1 MTGWAFQTRH
11 SGCQSAPWVQIF
23 RSLPWC
29 REDGRGMSGRV
40 RRLFQVLLIF
50 ILHLTPHFSFLFL
63 FYFLLN
69 KINNSGKRLLW
80 LVKVFLKSK
89 SQYRVYKSCQGL
101 GGDWN
106 ENFWLSSVN
115 SSKRSLNCF
124 RHGTD
129 CWVATETAQWADR
142 VRVGFKSRLAR
153 FRLCDDDETCDGS
166 TDRKLDALSSGCY
179 L

>member
-1 MTGWAFQTRH
+1 MEAGKLRAHHATFGLLKEMFGKVNRSFRTLNDCDMLCSGDAKCWHHVCSLFVTLLAQLGGWAIDRRTRH

-40 RRLFQVLLIF
+40 RRLFQVLLIS

-80 LVKVFLKSK
+80 LVKVFLEE
-89 SQYRVYKSCQGL
+89 RG
-101 GGDWN
+101 
-106 ENFWLSSVN
+106 
-115 SSKRSLNCF
+115 
-124 RHGTD
+124 H
-129 CWVATETAQWADR
+129 
-142 VRVGFKSRLAR
+142 
-153 FRLCDDDETCDGS
+153 
-166 TDRKLDALSSGCY
+166 
-179 L
+179 

>member
-1 MTGWAFQTRH
+1 MICCAPDEEKKVGTMFFSLFVTLLVPMTGWDCQTRH

-40 RRLFQVLLIF
+40 RRLFQVLLIS

-124 RHGTD
+124 RHVTD
-129 CWVATETAQWADR
+129 CWVATETAQWAD
-142 VRVGFKSRLAR
+142 K
-153 FRLCDDDETCDGS
+153 E
-166 TDRKLDALSSGCY
+166 
-179 L
+179 